1 VIVWSLGEMIESPV
15 SSTIAADRAPVRARG
30 RYQAAYGAMFGVA
43 WMIGPV
49 VGTTVYSH
57 SPDALWLGCGVA
69 GIVAASLA
77 LSARRHPVPVHEED
91 VVLPEAVSPTE
102 R

>member
-1 VIVWSLGEMIESPV
+1 
-15 SSTIAADRAPVRARG
+15 
-30 RYQAAYGAMFGVA
+30 
-43 WMIGPV
+43 
-49 VGTTVYSH
+49 VYSH